1 MATIA
6 SLKASESS
14 DFADGTRPQ
23 SRRAHL
29 VVLSKSAQCE
39 PVATMLQFRYRAGRL
54 MGLLPVFDLEYFG
67 RTALL
72 TCEREFL
79 EFTDEQDWCDREN
92 DHFCSAFRTC

>member
-1 MATIA
+1 MCRIRMSTVPTGRNDYSRA
-6 SLKASESS
+6 
-14 DFADGTRPQ
+14 GQ
-23 SRRAHL
+23 SRRAHS

-39 PVATMLQFRYRAGRL
+39 PAATMLQFTNRAGRL
-54 MGLLPVFDLEYFG
+54 MDLSPAFDLEYFG

-79 EFTDEQDWCDREN
+79 EFTDEQDWFDGDN